1 MRRSLPI
8 LLATVLG
15 LVLLANFHTSPG
27 QTVLSTPAPTSPAP
41 PTTSGHPPAGAPPN
55 DEDDLGFPSRTL
67 PSSTVPSS
75 TIPSPTTSTTA
86 PSTQTRVVDGPAEM
100 NRYGPVQVRVTL
112 AGSRIVDVQ
121 ALELPT
127 DRSRSY
133 QISQYSAPV
142 LRQEAL
148 QAQSAQIH
156 TVSGATYTSSGYR
169 QSLQAALDQAA
180 HP

>member
-8 LLATVLG
+8 LLATMLG
-15 LVLLANFHTSPG
+15 LVLLASFHTSPE
-27 QTVLSTPAPTSPAP
+27 QTVLSTPAPASPAP

-55 DEDDLGFPSRTL
+55 GGDGLFPSPTR

-75 TIPSPTTSTTA
+75 AIPAPTTATTT
-86 PSTQTRVVDGPAEM
+86 PSAETRVVDGPVEV

-121 ALELPT
+121 ALELPI
-127 DRSRSY
+127 DRSRSA
-133 QISQYSAPV
+133 QISQFSAPV

-156 TVSGATYTSSGYR
+156 TVSGATYTSAGYR